1 MFCPHCGKSVTTSVK
16 FCPFCGTSVNLP
28 HSSATQAN
36 DPPTPSSTGTQ
47 PTYPPQPYVP
57 PAYVPPYTAP
67 VQAKASTIK
76 RPNAVALI
84 GVAAFFVSMFLPFFT
99 ISAMGVTQSA
109 AFVSFF
115 SSESPVWMMVI
126 MILCMLVIVLLQVAK
141 APQPVTVVVSALS
154 LICLLIFVGM
164 INGAIGDAMN
174 AYDANSS
181 TLLYYGITKPDLSSS
196 FSFGFWIMLLSHIVI
211 LLSSPL
217 YKAFLKNK
225 TR

>member
-1 MFCPHCGKSVTTSVK
+1 MFCSHCGKSVTASAK
-16 FCPFCGTSVNLP
+16 FCPFCGTLTNTP
-28 HSSATQAN
+28 HASQAN
-36 DPPTPSSTGTQ
+36 TTTSTGTH
-47 PTYPPQPYVP
+47 PTYPSQPNVP

-67 VQAKASTIK
+67 VQMKASAVK
-76 RPNAVALI
+76 RPNAVSLI

-99 ISAMGVTQSA
+99 VSAMGMTQSA

-115 SSESPVWMMVI
+115 SSGSPIWMMII
-126 MILCMLVIVLLQVAK
+126 MILCMLIIVLLQVAK
-141 APQPVTVVVSALS
+141 APQPATVVAFALS

-196 FSFGFWIMLLSHIVI
+196 FSFGFWLMLLSHIVI